1 MPRKGEQ
8 RKLGDF
14 FSTSA
19 IKATKSKNETKKAKI
34 NDSPTSVISLDSG
47 ESDWDGRGS
56 KLAPSSQITS
66 LTEQNERDSDA
77 SEALVEQSPSA
88 KRRRRLAAAQAVSDV
103 DTSGSEDHIPL
114 NLLRKRKIDDSDHE
128 QSQSPNKK
136 MKTLVKGLKPTAEEN
151 ILDELDQDG
160 VWICCGCICVLL
172 IIHTYNSFI
181 GTSSQTGKNDC
192 L

>member
-1 MPRKGEQ
+1 VLYIIPIQSSLDPYQMPRKGEQ

-14 FSTSA
+14 FSTPA
-19 IKATKSKNETKKAKI
+19 IKATKSKNETKKVKI

-77 SEALVEQSPSA
+77 SEAPVEQSPSA
-88 KRRRRLAAAQAVSDV
+88 KRRRRLAAARAVSDV

-114 NLLRKRKIDDSDHE
+114 NMLRKRKIDDSDHE
-128 QSQSPNKK
+128 QSRSPNKK
-136 MKTLVKGLKPTAEEN
+136 MKTLVKGLKPTAEEK
-151 ILDELDQDG
+151 IVDELDQDG
-160 VWICCGCICVLL
+160 VWIC
-172 IIHTYNSFI
+172 
-181 GTSSQTGKNDC
+181 
-192 L
+192 